1 MGIRKRLLILS
12 IGISVPL
19 ILAGL
24 LMLWALWQEN
34 KRELTHSIEEQS
46 QLAAVGFEKWIDG
59 QRQPLST
66 LATIAAEHPQGPLPF
81 AGRLSY
87 IVNTRPYWIDLWIL
101 DDAGSLRASYS
112 PQAKS
117 LPVEVLGTLRTEMRR
132 RNSWS
137 VTTDWTRGEG
147 YPLLALAVPV
157 TTGGMIVAR
166 IDGAAIAE
174 LFRSI
179 QLSEGAVI
187 GIFDSQRRVLYRSS
201 AENTYLGT
209 DRSDSPLFAPLKNQS
224 KAVVETTSPYDG
236 VERIYGLVV
245 VGSTDCVV
253 AAGVPSSTLYSP
265 ARRQIGRYLI
275 FSFLALLCAITAAIV
290 IARRIARPILKL
302 SSAAEDFGRGEL
314 KARANVKDGGELEQL
329 GAAFDEMAERI
340 ETRTLHLAELDRL
353 KSEFVGGVSHELR
366 TPLTTIK
373 TLTRVLLRGGE
384 SQEERREYLET
395 IGAECDRQIDLVLNL
410 LDLTRIEAGVFTV
423 CPTRVD
429 AAVVVKNCAVIEQ
442 HAASTRSHDLQVDL
456 PDGELLAVADANAL
470 RRVLCSLVEN
480 SIKYTPDGGIIRLSA
495 KLEDEEIVIRISDTG
510 CGIEASDVPHVFEK
524 FYRGRPSTSV
534 KGVNSDASPLDA
546 PGIGLGLYLAR
557 TIIEEFGGRI
567 CVESSTNRGTTLAVH
582 LPLFREQVETKE
594 VDLVEASGSFLT
606 TIRS

>member
-24 LMLWALWQEN
+24 LMLWTLWRESR
-34 KRELTHSIEEQS
+34 KELTHSIEEQS
-46 QLAAVGFEKWIDG
+46 QLAAIAFEKWIDG

-66 LATIAAEHPQGPLPF
+66 LATIAAEQSQGPLPF

-87 IVNTRPYWIDLWIL
+87 IVDTRLYWIDLWIL
-101 DDAGSLRASYS
+101 DDAGSTRASHS
-112 PQAKS
+112 RDAKS
-117 LPVEVLGTLRTEMRR
+117 LPRELLETLKTEMRR
-132 RNSWS
+132 RNSWA
-137 VTTDWTRGEG
+137 VVTDWTRGEG

-157 TTGGMIVAR
+157 ATGGMIVAR
-166 IDGAAIAE
+166 IDGSAIAQ

-209 DRSDSPLFAPLKNQS
+209 DRSDSPLFAPLSKQS
-224 KAVVETTSPYDG
+224 KAVVETVSPYDG

-245 VGSTDCVV
+245 VGSTDCIVV
-253 AAGVPSSTLYSP
+253 TGVPSSTLYSP

-275 FSFLALLCAITAAIV
+275 FSFVALLCAIAAAIV
-290 IARRIARPILKL
+290 IARSIARPILKL
-302 SSAAEDFGRGEL
+302 SSAAENFGRGEL
-314 KARANVKDGGELEQL
+314 KARANVKDRGELEQL

-340 ETRTLHLAELDRL
+340 ETRTLRLAELDRL

-373 TLTRVLLRGGE
+373 TLTRVLLKGGE

-395 IGAECDRQIDLVLNL
+395 IAAECDRQIDLVLNL
-410 LDLTRIEAGVFTV
+410 LDLSRIEAGVFTV
-423 CPTRVD
+423 CPAKVD
-429 AAVVVKNCAVIEQ
+429 AAEIVKNCAVIER
-442 HAASTRSHDLQVDL
+442 HAASSRLHSLQVDL
-456 PDGELLAVADANAL
+456 PGRELFAVADANAL

-480 SIKYTPDGGIIRLSA
+480 SIKYTADGGTIKLSA
-495 KLEDEEIVIRISDTG
+495 KPEGEEIVIRISDTG
-510 CGIEASDVPHVFEK
+510 CGIEASDIPYVFEK
-524 FYRGRPSTSV
+524 FYRGHPSTTD
-534 KGVNSDASPLDA
+534 KRVNGGSSASEA
-546 PGIGLGLYLAR
+546 SGIGLGLYLAR

-567 CVESSTNRGTTLAVH
+567 CVESSNDRGTTLAMR
-582 LPLFREQVETKE
+582 LPVFRENVETKE
-594 VDLVEASGSFLT
+594 GGFVEAST
-606 TIRS
+606 HC

>member
-12 IGISVPL
+12 IGIAVPL

-24 LMLWALWQEN
+24 LMLWALWRESR
-34 KRELTHSIEEQS
+34 RELTHSIEEQS
-46 QLAAVGFEKWIDG
+46 QLAAIAFEKWIDG

-66 LATIAAEHPQGPLPF
+66 LATIAAQHPQGPLPF
-81 AGRLSY
+81 ADRLSY
-87 IVNTRPYWIDLWIL
+87 IVSTRPYWLDLWIL
-101 DDAGSLRASYS
+101 DDAGNMRASYS
-112 PQAKS
+112 PDAKS
-117 LPVEVLGTLRTEMRR
+117 LPDEVRETLRTEMHR
-132 RNSWS
+132 RNSWA
-137 VTTDWTRGEG
+137 VVTDWTPGEG
-147 YPLLALAVPV
+147 YPLLALVVPV
-157 TTGGMIVAR
+157 ATGGMIVAR

-187 GIFDSQRRVLYRSS
+187 AVFDSQRRVLYRSS

-209 DRSDSPLFAPLKNQS
+209 DRSDSPLFTPLSNQS

-253 AAGVPSSTLYSP
+253 ATGVPSSTLYSP

-275 FSFLALLCAITAAIV
+275 FSFGALLCAIAAAII
-290 IARRIARPILKL
+290 IARRVARPILKL
-302 SSAAEDFGRGEL
+302 SSAAQDFGRGEL

-384 SQEERREYLET
+384 TQEERREYLET

-410 LDLTRIEAGVFTV
+410 LDLSRIEAGVFTV
-423 CPTRVD
+423 CPAKVD
-429 AAVVVKNCAVIEQ
+429 AAEIVKNCAVIER
-442 HAASTRSHDLQVDL
+442 HAASTRSHNLRVDL
-456 PDGELLAVADANAL
+456 PGEELFAVADANAL

-480 SIKYTPDGGIIRLSA
+480 SIKYTPDGGSIRLSA
-495 KLEDEEIVIRISDTG
+495 QREGEVIVIRVSDTG
-510 CGIEASDVPHVFEK
+510 CGIRASDVPHVFEK
-524 FYRGRPSTSV
+524 FYRGKPSKTAKDGGCDSR
-534 KGVNSDASPLDA
+534 SEA

-567 CVESSTNRGTTLAVH
+567 YVESSNHRGTTLALR
-582 LPLFREQVETKE
+582 LPVFRENVEMKE
-594 VDLVEASGSFLT
+594 REFVEASTHS
-606 TIRS
+606 